1 MEATF
6 SLSDEFR
13 REKLLKAYEKPFL
26 RFQKVTKVKKQRGR
40 SYGSNVYLDIVV
52 EMNPDLSVYESHAIT
67 EQIEEVLSKRF
78 SVYDTDV
85 HVEPAAIPEDEIYGN
100 VLHKTLSQ

>member
-1 MEATF
+1 
-6 SLSDEFR
+6 
-13 REKLLKAYEKPFL
+13 
-26 RFQKVTKVKKQRGR
+26 
-40 SYGSNVYLDIVV
+40 
-52 EMNPDLSVYESHAIT
+52 MNPDLSVYESHAIT

-100 VLHKTLSQ
+100 VLHKLSRNEKIILSKIPDFSKDLPRDNDKPLQ